1 MLLAPLPIYLQ
12 RATDTRIYRCAFCM
26 RNYRRAHVR
35 EHFAQQV
42 RYGDKDNDET
52 NRIVG
57 VISNAVI

>member
-12 RATDTRIYRCAFCM
+12 RATDTRTYPLRVLHAKLW
-26 RNYRRAHVR
+26 RAHVR